1 MFYCKLTNNDIRTL
15 IILIQIMSNIV
26 RLIIACVTMGGGVA
40 LCVFGF
46 WGWGIPVFLIGGLI
60 LLTFFFNEN
69 MLIAQYYLR
78 KENTDE
84 SGKWLLKIT
93 DYEKQLYKGQYGY
106 YNLLIG
112 LIESRKAPLK
122 SEKYFKKA
130 LQLGMGMSHNTALAK
145 LSLAGISMA
154 KANAAG
160 ASAAQRNNSKRE
172 ADVYLKEAAKDDK
185 NKLLAD
191 QIKMM
196 KGQMAQM
203 DKPQVIRGG
212 FRQQKF

>member
-1 MFYCKLTNNDIRTL
+1 MQLFF
-15 IILIQIMSNIV
+15 ILIQIMSNIV
-26 RLIIACVTMGGGVA
+26 RLIIACVIMGAGVT
-40 LCVFGF
+40 LCGFGF
-46 WGWGIPVFLIGGLI
+46 WGWGILLFILGGMV

-69 MLIAQYYLR
+69 MLIAQFYLR
-78 KENTDE
+78 KENSE
-84 SGKWLLKIT
+84 KAEAFLMRIT
-93 DYEKQLYKGQYGY
+93 DYEKELYKSQHGY

-130 LQLGMGMSHNTALAK
+130 LTLGMGMSHNIALAK

-154 KANAAG
+154 K
-160 ASAAQRNNSKRE
+160 RNKRE
-172 ADVYLKEAAKDDK
+172 AEMYLKEAAKEDK

-203 DKPQVIRGG
+203 DKQQVVRGG
-212 FRQQKF
+212 FRQKF